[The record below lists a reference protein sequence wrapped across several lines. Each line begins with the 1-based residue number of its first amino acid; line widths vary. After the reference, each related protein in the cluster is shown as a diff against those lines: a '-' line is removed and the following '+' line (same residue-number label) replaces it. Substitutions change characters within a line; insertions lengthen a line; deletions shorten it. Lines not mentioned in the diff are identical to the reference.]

1 MTNIILYYCIVPF
14 MLINGVYLISRSL
27 IKIKSKS
34 KSLARSESINFD
46 TWHFV
51 SLFIGLGIFS
61 IGLLIALGII
71 NPPI

>member
-1 MTNIILYYCIVPF
+1 MTNIILYYFIVPF
-14 MLINGVYLISRSL
+14 MLITGVYLITRSL

-34 KSLARSESINFD
+34 KSLSKSESINFD
-46 TWHFV
+46 TWHFA
-51 SLFIGLGIFS
+51 SLFIGIGTFS